1 MISDRL
7 MFLNAVDFAYQF
19 GKKSSD
25 GQAIEA
31 SIQVPIF
38 RTLRT
43 WLTFSAHR
51 QEMSKAHLGRS
62 NR

>member
-7 MFLNAVDFAYQF
+7 MFPNSVDFAYQF

-31 SIQVPIF
+31 SIQVLVF
-38 RTLRT
+38 RTMRT
-43 WLTFSAHR
+43 WLTF
-51 QEMSKAHLGRS
+51 
-62 NR
+62 